1 MKKMICLCAM
11 LVLFTGCAASQ
22 TQSVDY
28 DNPSSIQE
36 GNYASYEDWVE
47 DELDMMNYYANW
59 SEEDMDQARQIAM
72 QDQEYF
78 REVVRQFNEQ
88 VEYNVQQQQ
97 QQFDQ
102 QMDMAQQQ
110 QQQMFD
116 QQVQMSTGF

>member
-11 LVLFTGCAASQ
+11 LVLFTGCAAGQ
-22 TQSVDY
+22 IQSVDY

-78 REVVRQFNEQ
+78 RQVVRQFNEQ

>member
-11 LVLFTGCAASQ
+11 LVLFTGCAAGQ
-22 TQSVDY
+22 IQSVDY